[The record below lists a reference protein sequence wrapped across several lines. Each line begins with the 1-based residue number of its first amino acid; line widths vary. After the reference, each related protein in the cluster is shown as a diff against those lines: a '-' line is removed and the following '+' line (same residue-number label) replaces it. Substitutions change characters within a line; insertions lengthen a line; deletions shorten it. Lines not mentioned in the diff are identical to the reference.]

1 MIINSSEELVK
12 PVSPARGT
20 DARLRWAVAALLLL
34 ASVMNYVDRQTL
46 SILARTIQT
55 DLGIDD
61 AGYARVVQAFQLT
74 YMVMYLLSGRV
85 VDAVGARL
93 AMAGFIAWWSAANML
108 TGLAGGLLS
117 LAFFRALLGVGE
129 PGGYTASAKAVAEWF
144 PAREKGVAVG
154 MYTMGGTLGAAVAAP
169 ALAFIALGY
178 GWRMAFVVTGAAGL
192 LLAAVW
198 LVVYRRP
205 AVHPWLG
212 AAEREMLT
220 REGVINAGDAAAAR
234 RKGIEWKALLK
245 LKPMWVVLAARMLT
259 DPLWYFYLFWF
270 PKYLQDARGFTLKE
284 IGQTVWIIFVA
295 ADLGCVLGGWMSG
308 RYARRGVEP
317 VRARLRVMAGA
328 AAVLAFSLALPVAAG
343 RAWPI
348 ALASLFAFAQM
359 AWLTSATTLSVD
371 IFPTSVVG
379 SAHGAI
385 GAGSA
390 LGGLISSGIVGWLV
404 THYSYTPV
412 FVLMSCLHPLA
423 FALVYS
429 RLPKLAADYRR
440 GLGGA
445 A

>member
-1 MIINSSEELVK
+1 MMINSPRETVK
-12 PVSPARGT
+12 QISPVRAALPH
-20 DARLRWAVAALLLL
+20 LRWAVAALLLL
-34 ASVMNYVDRQTL
+34 GSVMNYVDRQTL

-74 YMVMYLLSGRV
+74 YIVMYLLSGRV
-85 VDAVGARL
+85 VDAVGTRL
-93 AMAGFIAWWSAANML
+93 AMAGFIVWWSAANML

-117 LAFFRALLGVGE
+117 LALFRALLGVGE
-129 PGGYTASAKAVAEWF
+129 PGSYTASAKAVAEWF

-154 MYTMGGTLGAAVAAP
+154 MYTMGGTLGAAIAAP
-169 ALAFIALGY
+169 ALAYIALGY
-178 GWRMAFVVTGAAGL
+178 GWRTAFVVTGAAGL

-205 AVHPWLG
+205 AEHPWLG

-220 REGVINAGDAAAAR
+220 REGVIGDGPTQTR

-270 PKYLQDARGFTLKE
+270 PKYLQDVRGFTLKE

-295 ADLGCVLGGWMSG
+295 ADLGCVLGGWLSG

-328 AAVLAFSLALPVAAG
+328 AAALAFSLALPFAAG

-412 FVLMSCLHPLA
+412 FVLMSFLHPLA
-423 FALVYS
+423 FALVYF
-429 RLPKLAADYRR
+429 RLPKLAADYRQS
-440 GLGGA
+440 LGGA